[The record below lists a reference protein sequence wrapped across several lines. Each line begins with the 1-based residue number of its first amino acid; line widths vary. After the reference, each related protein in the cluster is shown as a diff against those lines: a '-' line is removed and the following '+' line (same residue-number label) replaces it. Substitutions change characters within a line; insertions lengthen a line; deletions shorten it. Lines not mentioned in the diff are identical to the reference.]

1 MAQGIKKYIYLSGVE
16 SNCPLHIVY
25 IPNVINFNKISPKGT
40 QEWLKWYEESQKP
53 RRTPNVTTSKIFK
66 APYICNN

>member
-1 MAQGIKKYIYLSGVE
+1 MAQVIKKFIYLSGVK
-16 SNCPLHIVY
+16 SNDPLHIVY

-40 QEWLKWYEESQKP
+40 QVWFKWYERLQKP
-53 RRTPNVTTSKIFK
+53 RRRPNVTTSKIFT